1 MLGSQQQL
9 GAVSSRLLV
18 LGSARRSNP
27 VLTITETDAAVP
39 PAAKHEL
46 ENALASLA
54 DERVPRL
61 FHTVEEALV
70 RAAFAKSG
78 QNQVHTARLLGIT
91 RNSVRTLLKRYG
103 LLPAAAPNADAMLPH

>member
-1 MLGSQQQL
+1 MLGLQQRG
-9 GAVSSRLLV
+9 GAVSSALLV
-18 LGSARRSNP
+18 LGSALRSNP
-27 VLTITETDAAVP
+27 VLTTTETDAAAP
-39 PAAKHEL
+39 PAAKREL
-46 ENALASLA
+46 ETALASLA

-78 QNQVHTARLLGIT
+78 HNQVHTARLLGIT

-103 LLPAAAPNADAMLPH
+103 LLPPSAAHGATELTH